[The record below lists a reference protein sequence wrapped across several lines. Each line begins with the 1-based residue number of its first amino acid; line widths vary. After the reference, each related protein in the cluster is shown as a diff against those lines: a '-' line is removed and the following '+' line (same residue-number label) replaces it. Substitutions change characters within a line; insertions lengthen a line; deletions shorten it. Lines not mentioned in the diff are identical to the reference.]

1 MVSVS
6 VKGVVFV
13 DGRVLLLKN
22 EREEWELPGGK
33 LEPDEEPDACC
44 RREILEETALRVRTT
59 RLLDAWLYRVAPEGQ
74 VLILTYGCAPLGEG
88 KIAISHEHRAG
99 ALFPL
104 DEIAHLPMPDG
115 YRRSIDRWRRELGRD
130 G

>member
-1 MVSVS
+1 MVPVS

-13 DGRVLLLKN
+13 EGKVLLLKN

-33 LEPDEEPDACC
+33 LEPDEEPEACC
-44 RREILEETALRVRTT
+44 RREILEETAFQVRSTK
-59 RLLDAWLYRVAPEGQ
+59 LLDAWLYRLAPEGQ
-74 VLILTYGCAPLGEG
+74 VLILTYGCAPLGAGE
-88 KIAISHEHRAG
+88 IAISHEHLAG

-104 DEIAHLPMPDG
+104 EEIARLRMPDG
-115 YRRSIDRWRRELGRD
+115 YRRSIDRWRGELGL